1 MSWILDRMTEPSSHA
16 GLAAL
21 TQAAKFLLPGWAPV
35 LDAATALL
43 AALAV
48 AMREKG

>member
-1 MSWILDRMTEPSSHA
+1 MRLILDRLTEPSSHA

-21 TQAAKFLLPGWAPV
+21 TQAAKFILPGWAPV
-35 LDAATALL
+35 IDALTALL

-48 AMREKG
+48 ALPERR